1 MLSGGNMRQGMI
13 FATTFIIQFIIAM
26 EMNFIG
32 PLAPFLAEYF
42 SIRDS
47 QVVYFNLGYSAVGL
61 LVPLFGVWADRYGN
75 KKLISYALILFLS
88 GSLLSAYSSSAI
100 TFALG
105 RVFIGLGYF
114 SLSGT
119 TMSYISEFVDY
130 KRRGM
135 AAGILRTAFGFAI
148 FASPLYT
155 SYLTGR
161 FQSLRSIYL
170 PLSALALMALLM
182 LWRLP
187 ETKKS
192 KSSKLDM
199 AEFIG
204 ILKHPRTIKVL
215 ASLFLIITAPT
226 MLYNFLAIHLSQEF
240 NMTQQQIGI
249 AYSLI
254 ALGTIAGIGVATFF
268 ADKIGKLRFARY
280 FFGLMVISLI
290 PIAYVPAATAAVALS
305 AVFAFGLDGA
315 WTSYQA
321 FSSEIQ
327 PEKRGTFL
335 SLFYTVNALTITL
348 YSVIGPFLFDLGGL
362 RFTTALGLFASSIAL
377 LILFRLSRS
386 PA

>member
-1 MLSGGNMRQGMI
+1 MSQILI
-13 FATTFIIQFIIAM
+13 FLTTFIIQFMIAM

-32 PLAPFLAEYF
+32 PLAPYLAGYF
-42 SIRDS
+42 GIRDS

-61 LVPLFGVWADRYGN
+61 LVPLFGVWADKFGTKR
-75 KKLISYALILFLS
+75 LISYALALFLS
-88 GSLLSAYSSSAI
+88 GTLLSAFSSSAI
-100 TFALG
+100 SFALG
-105 RVFIGLGYF
+105 RVLIGLGYF

-130 KRRGM
+130 KKRGM
-135 AAGILRTAFGFAI
+135 AAGILRTAFGLAI
-148 FASPLYT
+148 FSSPLYT

-161 FQSLRSIYL
+161 FNSLKSIYL
-170 PLSALALMALLM
+170 PLSALAVLSLLM
-182 LWRLP
+182 LCKLP
-187 ETKKS
+187 ETEKS
-192 KSSKLDM
+192 ESSKLDLD
-199 AEFIG
+199 EFIS

-226 MLYNFLAIHLSQEF
+226 MLYNFLSIHLSQEF
-240 NMTQQQIGI
+240 NMAQQEIGI

-254 ALGTIAGIGVATFF
+254 ALGTIAGIGAATFL
-268 ADKIGKLRFARY
+268 ADRVGKLRFSRY
-280 FFGLMVISLI
+280 FFGLMVLSLI
-290 PIAYVPAATAAVALS
+290 PIAHVPVATAVVALS

-348 YSVIGPFLFDLGGL
+348 YSIVGPFLFDIGGL
-362 RFTTALGLFASSIAL
+362 KLTTALGLAASSIAL
-377 LILFRLSRS
+377 VILFRLSRS

>member
-1 MLSGGNMRQGMI
+1 MSQILI
-13 FATTFIIQFIIAM
+13 FLTTFIIQFMIAM

-32 PLAPFLAEYF
+32 PLAPYLAGYF
-42 SIRDS
+42 GIRDS

-61 LVPLFGVWADRYGN
+61 LVPLFGVWADKYGT
-75 KKLISYALILFLS
+75 KRLISYALALFLS
-88 GSLLSAYSSSAI
+88 GTLLSAFSSSAI
-100 TFALG
+100 SFALG
-105 RVFIGLGYF
+105 RVLIGLGYF

-130 KRRGM
+130 KKRGM
-135 AAGILRTAFGFAI
+135 AAGILRTAFGLAI
-148 FASPLYT
+148 FSSPLYT

-161 FQSLRSIYL
+161 FNSLRSIYL
-170 PLSALALMALLM
+170 PLSALAVLSLLM
-182 LWRLP
+182 LWKLP
-187 ETKKS
+187 ETEKS
-192 KSSKLDM
+192 ESSKLDLD
-199 AEFIG
+199 EFIS

-226 MLYNFLAIHLSQEF
+226 MLYNFLSIHLSQEF
-240 NMTQQQIGI
+240 NMAQQEIGI

-254 ALGTIAGIGVATFF
+254 ALGTIAGIGAATFL
-268 ADKIGKLRFARY
+268 ADRVGKLRFSRY
-280 FFGLMVISLI
+280 FFGLMVLSLI
-290 PIAYVPAATAAVALS
+290 PIAHVPVATVAVALS

-348 YSVIGPFLFDLGGL
+348 YSIVGPFLFDIGGL
-362 RFTTALGLFASSIAL
+362 KLTTALGLAASSIAL
-377 LILFRLSRS
+377 VILFRLSRS

>member
-1 MLSGGNMRQGMI
+1 MSQILI
-13 FATTFIIQFIIAM
+13 FLTTFIIQFMIAM

-32 PLAPFLAEYF
+32 PLAPYLAGYF
-42 SIRDS
+42 GIRDS

-61 LVPLFGVWADRYGN
+61 LVPLFGVWADKYGT
-75 KKLISYALILFLS
+75 KRLISYALALFLS
-88 GSLLSAYSSSAI
+88 GTLLSAFSSSAI
-100 TFALG
+100 SFALG
-105 RVFIGLGYF
+105 RVLIGLGYF

-130 KRRGM
+130 KKRGM
-135 AAGILRTAFGFAI
+135 AAGILRTAFGLAI
-148 FASPLYT
+148 FSSPLYT

-161 FQSLRSIYL
+161 FNSLKSIYL
-170 PLSALALMALLM
+170 PLSVLAVLSLLM
-182 LWRLP
+182 LWKLP
-187 ETKKS
+187 ETEKS
-192 KSSKLDM
+192 ESSKLDLD
-199 AEFIG
+199 EFIR

-226 MLYNFLAIHLSQEF
+226 MLYNFLSIHLSQEF
-240 NMTQQQIGI
+240 NMAQQEIGI

-254 ALGTIAGIGVATFF
+254 ALGTIAGIGAATFL
-268 ADKIGKLRFARY
+268 ADRVGKLRFSRY
-280 FFGLMVISLI
+280 FFGLMVLSLI
-290 PIAYVPAATAAVALS
+290 PIAHVPVATAAVALS

-348 YSVIGPFLFDLGGL
+348 YSIVGPFLFDIGGL
-362 RFTTALGLFASSIAL
+362 KLTTALGLAASSIAL
-377 LILFRLSRS
+377 VILFRLSRS

>member
-1 MLSGGNMRQGMI
+1 MSQILI
-13 FATTFIIQFIIAM
+13 FLTTFIIQFMIAM

-32 PLAPFLAEYF
+32 PLAPYLAVYF
-42 SIRDS
+42 GIRDS

-61 LVPLFGVWADRYGN
+61 LVPLFGVWADKYGT
-75 KKLISYALILFLS
+75 KRLISYALALFLS
-88 GSLLSAYSSSAI
+88 GTLLSAFSSSAI
-100 TFALG
+100 SFALG
-105 RVFIGLGYF
+105 RVLIGLGYF

-130 KRRGM
+130 KKRGM
-135 AAGILRTAFGFAI
+135 AAGILRTAFGLAI
-148 FASPLYT
+148 FSSPLYT

-161 FQSLRSIYL
+161 FNSLKSIYL
-170 PLSALALMALLM
+170 PLSALAVLSLLM
-182 LWRLP
+182 LWKLP
-187 ETKKS
+187 ETEKS
-192 KSSKLDM
+192 ESSKLDLD
-199 AEFIG
+199 EFIS

-226 MLYNFLAIHLSQEF
+226 MLYNFLSIHLSQEF
-240 NMTQQQIGI
+240 NMAQQEIGI

-254 ALGTIAGIGVATFF
+254 ALGTIAGIGAATFL
-268 ADKIGKLRFARY
+268 ADRVGKLRFSRY
-280 FFGLMVISLI
+280 FFGLMVLSLI
-290 PIAYVPAATAAVALS
+290 PIAHVPVATAAVALS

-348 YSVIGPFLFDLGGL
+348 YSIVGPFLFDIGGL
-362 RFTTALGLFASSIAL
+362 KLTTALGLAASSIAL
-377 LILFRLSRS
+377 VILFRLSRS

>member
-1 MLSGGNMRQGMI
+1 MSQILI
-13 FATTFIIQFIIAM
+13 FLTTFIIQFMIAM

-32 PLAPFLAEYF
+32 PLAPYLAGYF
-42 SIRDS
+42 GIRDS

-61 LVPLFGVWADRYGN
+61 LVPLFGVWADKFGTKR
-75 KKLISYALILFLS
+75 LISYALALFLS
-88 GSLLSAYSSSAI
+88 GTLLSAFSSSAI
-100 TFALG
+100 SFALG
-105 RVFIGLGYF
+105 RVLIGLGYF

-130 KRRGM
+130 KKRGM
-135 AAGILRTAFGFAI
+135 AAGILRTAFGLAI
-148 FASPLYT
+148 FSSPLYT

-161 FQSLRSIYL
+161 FNSLKSIYL
-170 PLSALALMALLM
+170 PLSALAVLSLLM
-182 LWRLP
+182 LWKLP
-187 ETKKS
+187 ETEKS
-192 KSSKLDM
+192 ESSKLDLD
-199 AEFIG
+199 EFIS

-226 MLYNFLAIHLSQEF
+226 MLYNFLSIHLSQEF
-240 NMTQQQIGI
+240 NMAQQEIGI

-254 ALGTIAGIGVATFF
+254 ALGTIAGIGAATFL
-268 ADKIGKLRFARY
+268 ADRVGKLRFSRY
-280 FFGLMVISLI
+280 FFGLMVLSLI
-290 PIAYVPAATAAVALS
+290 PIAHVPVATAVVALS

-348 YSVIGPFLFDLGGL
+348 YSIVGPFLFDIGGL
-362 RFTTALGLFASSIAL
+362 KLTTALGLAASSIAL
-377 LILFRLSRS
+377 VILFRLSRS

>member
-1 MLSGGNMRQGMI
+1 MGQILI
-13 FATTFIIQFIIAM
+13 FLTTFIIQFMIAM

-32 PLAPFLAEYF
+32 PLAPYLAGYF
-42 SIRDS
+42 GIRDS

-61 LVPLFGVWADRYGN
+61 LVPLFGVWADKFGTKR
-75 KKLISYALILFLS
+75 LISYALALFLS
-88 GSLLSAYSSSAI
+88 GTVLSAFSSSAI
-100 TFALG
+100 SFALG
-105 RVFIGLGYF
+105 RVLIGLGYF

-130 KRRGM
+130 KKRGM
-135 AAGILRTAFGFAI
+135 AAGILRTAFGLAI
-148 FASPLYT
+148 FSSPLYT

-161 FQSLRSIYL
+161 FNSLKSIYL
-170 PLSALALMALLM
+170 PLSVLALLSLLM
-182 LWRLP
+182 LWKLP
-187 ETKKS
+187 ETEKS
-192 KSSKLDM
+192 ESSKLDLD
-199 AEFIG
+199 EFIS

-226 MLYNFLAIHLSQEF
+226 MLYNFLSIHLSQEF
-240 NMTQQQIGI
+240 NMTQQEIGI

-254 ALGTIAGIGVATFF
+254 ALGTIAGIGAATFL
-268 ADKIGKLRFARY
+268 ADRVGKLRFSRY
-280 FFGLMVISLI
+280 FFGLMVLSLI
-290 PIAYVPAATAAVALS
+290 PIAHVPVATAAVALS

-348 YSVIGPFLFDLGGL
+348 YSIVGPFLFDIGGL
-362 RFTTALGLFASSIAL
+362 KLTTALGLAASSIAL
-377 LILFRLSRS
+377 VILFRLSRS

>member
-1 MLSGGNMRQGMI
+1 MSQILI
-13 FATTFIIQFIIAM
+13 FLTTFIIQFMIAM

-32 PLAPFLAEYF
+32 PLAPYLAGYF
-42 SIRDS
+42 GIRDS

-61 LVPLFGVWADRYGN
+61 LVPLFGVWADKFGTKR
-75 KKLISYALILFLS
+75 LISYALALFLS
-88 GSLLSAYSSSAI
+88 GTLLSAFSSSAI
-100 TFALG
+100 SFALG
-105 RVFIGLGYF
+105 RVLIGLGYF

-130 KRRGM
+130 KKRGM
-135 AAGILRTAFGFAI
+135 AAGILRTAFGLAI
-148 FASPLYT
+148 FSSPLYT

-161 FQSLRSIYL
+161 FNSLKSIYL
-170 PLSALALMALLM
+170 PLSALAVLSLLM
-182 LWRLP
+182 LWKLP
-187 ETKKS
+187 ETEKS
-192 KSSKLDM
+192 ESSKLDLD
-199 AEFIG
+199 EFIS

-226 MLYNFLAIHLSQEF
+226 MLYNFLSIHLSQEF
-240 NMTQQQIGI
+240 HMAQQEIGI

-254 ALGTIAGIGVATFF
+254 ALGTIAGIGAATFL
-268 ADKIGKLRFARY
+268 ADRVGKLRFSRY
-280 FFGLMVISLI
+280 FFGLMVLSLI
-290 PIAYVPAATAAVALS
+290 PIAHVPVATAVVALS

-348 YSVIGPFLFDLGGL
+348 YSIVGPFLFDIGGL
-362 RFTTALGLFASSIAL
+362 KLTTALGLAASSIAL
-377 LILFRLSRS
+377 VILFRLSRS

>member
-1 MLSGGNMRQGMI
+1 MSQILI
-13 FATTFIIQFIIAM
+13 FLTTFIIQFMIAM

-32 PLAPFLAEYF
+32 PLAPYLAGYF
-42 SIRDS
+42 GIRDS

-61 LVPLFGVWADRYGN
+61 LVPLFGVWADKYGT
-75 KKLISYALILFLS
+75 KRLISYALALFLS
-88 GSLLSAYSSSAI
+88 GTLLSAFSSSAI
-100 TFALG
+100 SFALG
-105 RVFIGLGYF
+105 RVLIGLGYF

-130 KRRGM
+130 KKRGM
-135 AAGILRTAFGFAI
+135 AAGILRTAFGLAI
-148 FASPLYT
+148 FSSPLYT

-161 FQSLRSIYL
+161 FNSLRSIYL
-170 PLSALALMALLM
+170 PLSALAVLSLLM
-182 LWRLP
+182 LWKLP
-187 ETKKS
+187 ETEKS
-192 KSSKLDM
+192 ESSKLDLD
-199 AEFIG
+199 EFIS

-226 MLYNFLAIHLSQEF
+226 MLYNFLSIHLSQEF
-240 NMTQQQIGI
+240 NMAQQEIGI

-254 ALGTIAGIGVATFF
+254 ALGTIAGIGAATFL
-268 ADKIGKLRFARY
+268 ADRVGKLRFSRY
-280 FFGLMVISLI
+280 FFGLMVLSLI
-290 PIAYVPAATAAVALS
+290 PIAHVPVATAVVALS

-348 YSVIGPFLFDLGGL
+348 YSIVGPFLFDIGGL
-362 RFTTALGLFASSIAL
+362 KLTTALGLAASSIAL
-377 LILFRLSRS
+377 VILFRLSRS

>member
-1 MLSGGNMRQGMI
+1 MSQILI
-13 FATTFIIQFIIAM
+13 FLTTFIIQFMIAM

-32 PLAPFLAEYF
+32 PLAPYLAGYYG
-42 SIRDS
+42 IRDS

-61 LVPLFGVWADRYGN
+61 LVPLFGVWADKFGTKR
-75 KKLISYALILFLS
+75 LISYALALFLS
-88 GSLLSAYSSSAI
+88 GTLLSAFSSSAI
-100 TFALG
+100 SFALG
-105 RVFIGLGYF
+105 RVLIGLGYF

-130 KRRGM
+130 KKRGM
-135 AAGILRTAFGFAI
+135 AAGILRTAFGLAI
-148 FASPLYT
+148 FSSPLYT

-161 FQSLRSIYL
+161 FNSLKSIYL
-170 PLSALALMALLM
+170 PLSALAVLSLLM
-182 LWRLP
+182 LWKLP
-187 ETKKS
+187 ETEKS
-192 KSSKLDM
+192 ESSKLDLD
-199 AEFIG
+199 EFIS

-226 MLYNFLAIHLSQEF
+226 MLYNFLSIHLSQEF
-240 NMTQQQIGI
+240 NMAQQEIGI

-254 ALGTIAGIGVATFF
+254 ALGTIAGIGAATFL
-268 ADKIGKLRFARY
+268 ADRVGKLRFSRY
-280 FFGLMVISLI
+280 FFGLMVLSLI
-290 PIAYVPAATAAVALS
+290 PIAHVPVATAAVALS

-348 YSVIGPFLFDLGGL
+348 YSIVGPFLFDIGGL
-362 RFTTALGLFASSIAL
+362 KLTTALGLAASSIAL
-377 LILFRLSRS
+377 VILFRLSRS

>member
-1 MLSGGNMRQGMI
+1 MKQGLI
-13 FATTFIIQFIIAM
+13 FITTFIIQFIIAM

-61 LVPLFGVWADRYGN
+61 LVPLLGVWADRYGS
-75 KKLISYALILFLS
+75 KRLISYALVLFLA
-88 GSLLSAYSSSAI
+88 GSILSAFSSTALS
-100 TFALG
+100 FALG
-105 RVFIGLGYF
+105 RILIGLGYF

-130 KRRGM
+130 RRRGM
-135 AAGILRTAFGFAI
+135 AAGILRTAFGLAI

-155 SYLTGR
+155 SYLTGK

-170 PLSALALMALLM
+170 PLSVLALIALLM
-182 LWRLP
+182 LRKLP
-187 ETKKS
+187 ETVKS
-192 KSSKLDM
+192 EGSRLDM
-199 AEFIG
+199 EEFIG

-215 ASLFLIITAPT
+215 TSLFLIITAPT
-226 MLYNFLAIHLSQEF
+226 MLYNFLSIHLSQEF
-240 NMTQQQIGI
+240 SMTQQQIGI
-249 AYSLI
+249 SYSLI

-268 ADKIGKLRFARY
+268 ADKLGKLRFSRY

-290 PIAYVPAATAAVALS
+290 PIAYVPAATIAVALS
-305 AVFAFGLDGA
+305 AIFAFGLDGA

-348 YSVIGPFLFDLGGL
+348 YSVVGPFLFDLGGL
-362 RFTTALGLFASSIAL
+362 RFTTALGVAASSIAL
-377 LILFRLSRS
+377 LILFRLGRS

>member
-1 MLSGGNMRQGMI
+1 MGQILI
-13 FATTFIIQFIIAM
+13 FLTTFIIQFMIAM

-32 PLAPFLAEYF
+32 PLAPYLAGYF
-42 SIRDS
+42 GIRDS

-61 LVPLFGVWADRYGN
+61 LVPLFGVWADKFGTKR
-75 KKLISYALILFLS
+75 LISYALALFLS
-88 GSLLSAYSSSAI
+88 GTVLSAFSSSAI
-100 TFALG
+100 SFALG
-105 RVFIGLGYF
+105 RVLIGLGYF

-130 KRRGM
+130 KKRGM
-135 AAGILRTAFGFAI
+135 AAGILRTAFGLAI
-148 FASPLYT
+148 FSSPLYT

-161 FQSLRSIYL
+161 FNSLKSIYL
-170 PLSALALMALLM
+170 PLSALAVLSLLM
-182 LWRLP
+182 LWKLP
-187 ETKKS
+187 ETEKS
-192 KSSKLDM
+192 ESSKLDLD
-199 AEFIG
+199 EFIS

-226 MLYNFLAIHLSQEF
+226 MLYNFLSIHLSQEF
-240 NMTQQQIGI
+240 NMAQQEIGI

-254 ALGTIAGIGVATFF
+254 ALGTIAGIGAATFL
-268 ADKIGKLRFARY
+268 ADRVGKLRFSRY
-280 FFGLMVISLI
+280 FFGLMVLSLI
-290 PIAYVPAATAAVALS
+290 PIAHVPVATAAVALS

-348 YSVIGPFLFDLGGL
+348 YSIVGPFLFDIGGL
-362 RFTTALGLFASSIAL
+362 KLTTALGLAASSIAL
-377 LILFRLSRS
+377 VILFRLSRS

>member
-1 MLSGGNMRQGMI
+1 MSQILI
-13 FATTFIIQFIIAM
+13 FLTTFIIQFMIAM

-32 PLAPFLAEYF
+32 PLAPYLAGYF
-42 SIRDS
+42 GIRDS

-61 LVPLFGVWADRYGN
+61 LVPLFGVWADKYGT
-75 KKLISYALILFLS
+75 KRLISYALALFLS
-88 GSLLSAYSSSAI
+88 GTLLSAFSSSAI
-100 TFALG
+100 SFALG
-105 RVFIGLGYF
+105 RVLIGLGYF

-130 KRRGM
+130 KKRGM
-135 AAGILRTAFGFAI
+135 AAGILRTAFGLAI
-148 FASPLYT
+148 FSSPLYT
-155 SYLTGR
+155 TYLTGR
-161 FQSLRSIYL
+161 FNSLKSIYL
-170 PLSALALMALLM
+170 PLSALAVLSLLM
-182 LWRLP
+182 LWKLP
-187 ETKKS
+187 ETEKS
-192 KSSKLDM
+192 ESSKLDLD
-199 AEFIG
+199 EFIS

-226 MLYNFLAIHLSQEF
+226 MLYNFLSIHLSQEF
-240 NMTQQQIGI
+240 NMAQQEIGI

-254 ALGTIAGIGVATFF
+254 ALGTIAGIGAATFL
-268 ADKIGKLRFARY
+268 ADRVGKLRFSRY
-280 FFGLMVISLI
+280 FFGLMVLSLI
-290 PIAYVPAATAAVALS
+290 PIAHVPVATAAVALS

-348 YSVIGPFLFDLGGL
+348 YSIVGPFLFDIGGL
-362 RFTTALGLFASSIAL
+362 KLTTALGLAASSIAL
-377 LILFRLSRS
+377 IILFRLSRS

>member
-1 MLSGGNMRQGMI
+1 MSQILI
-13 FATTFIIQFIIAM
+13 FLTTFIIQFMIAM

-32 PLAPFLAEYF
+32 PLAPYLAGYF
-42 SIRDS
+42 GIRDS

-61 LVPLFGVWADRYGN
+61 LVPLFGVWADKFGTKR
-75 KKLISYALILFLS
+75 LISYALALFLS
-88 GSLLSAYSSSAI
+88 GTLLSAFSSSAI
-100 TFALG
+100 SFALG
-105 RVFIGLGYF
+105 RVLIGLGYF

-130 KRRGM
+130 KKRGM
-135 AAGILRTAFGFAI
+135 AAGILRTAFGLAI
-148 FASPLYT
+148 FSSPLYT

-161 FQSLRSIYL
+161 FNSLKSIYL
-170 PLSALALMALLM
+170 PLSVLAVLSLLM
-182 LWRLP
+182 LWKLP
-187 ETKKS
+187 ETEKS
-192 KSSKLDM
+192 ESSKLDLD
-199 AEFIG
+199 EFIS

-226 MLYNFLAIHLSQEF
+226 MLYNFLSIHLSQEF
-240 NMTQQQIGI
+240 NMTQQEIGI

-254 ALGTIAGIGVATFF
+254 ALGTIAGIGAATFL
-268 ADKIGKLRFARY
+268 ADRVGKLRFSRY
-280 FFGLMVISLI
+280 FFGLMVLSLI
-290 PIAYVPAATAAVALS
+290 PIAHVPVATAAVALS

-348 YSVIGPFLFDLGGL
+348 YSIVGPFLFDIGGL
-362 RFTTALGLFASSIAL
+362 KLTTTLGLAASSIAL
-377 LILFRLSRS
+377 VILFRLSRS

>member
-1 MLSGGNMRQGMI
+1 MSQILI
-13 FATTFIIQFIIAM
+13 FLTTFIIQFMIAM

-32 PLAPFLAEYF
+32 PLAPYLAGYF
-42 SIRDS
+42 GIRDS

-61 LVPLFGVWADRYGN
+61 LVPLFGVWADKFGTKR
-75 KKLISYALILFLS
+75 LISYALALFLS
-88 GSLLSAYSSSAI
+88 GTLLSAFSSSAI
-100 TFALG
+100 SFALG
-105 RVFIGLGYF
+105 RVLIGLGYF

-130 KRRGM
+130 KKRGM
-135 AAGILRTAFGFAI
+135 AAGILRTAFGLAI
-148 FASPLYT
+148 FSSPLYT

-161 FQSLRSIYL
+161 FNSLKSIYL
-170 PLSALALMALLM
+170 PLSALAVLSLLM
-182 LWRLP
+182 LWKLP
-187 ETKKS
+187 ETEKS
-192 KSSKLDM
+192 ESSKLDLD
-199 AEFIG
+199 EFIS

-226 MLYNFLAIHLSQEF
+226 MLYNFLSIHLSQEF
-240 NMTQQQIGI
+240 HMAQQEIGI

-254 ALGTIAGIGVATFF
+254 ALGTIAGIGAATFL
-268 ADKIGKLRFARY
+268 ADRVGKLRFSRS
-280 FFGLMVISLI
+280 FFGLMVLSLI
-290 PIAYVPAATAAVALS
+290 PIAHVPVATAVVALS

-348 YSVIGPFLFDLGGL
+348 YSIVGPFLFDIGGL
-362 RFTTALGLFASSIAL
+362 KLTTALGLAASSIAL
-377 LILFRLSRS
+377 VILFRLSRS

>member
-1 MLSGGNMRQGMI
+1 MSQILI
-13 FATTFIIQFIIAM
+13 FLTTFIIQFMIAM

-32 PLAPFLAEYF
+32 PLAPYLAGYF
-42 SIRDS
+42 GIRDS

-61 LVPLFGVWADRYGN
+61 LVPLFGVWADKYGT
-75 KKLISYALILFLS
+75 KRLISYALALFLS
-88 GSLLSAYSSSAI
+88 GTLLSAFSSSAI
-100 TFALG
+100 SFALG
-105 RVFIGLGYF
+105 RVLIGLGYF

-130 KRRGM
+130 KKRGM
-135 AAGILRTAFGFAI
+135 AAGILRTAFGLAI
-148 FASPLYT
+148 FSSPLYT

-161 FQSLRSIYL
+161 FNSLKSIYL
-170 PLSALALMALLM
+170 PLSVLAVLSLLM
-182 LWRLP
+182 LWKLP
-187 ETKKS
+187 ETEKS
-192 KSSKLDM
+192 ESSKLDLD
-199 AEFIG
+199 EFIS

-226 MLYNFLAIHLSQEF
+226 MLYNFLSIHLSQEF
-240 NMTQQQIGI
+240 NMAQQEIGI

-254 ALGTIAGIGVATFF
+254 ALGTIAGIGAATFL
-268 ADKIGKLRFARY
+268 ADRVGKLRFSRY
-280 FFGLMVISLI
+280 FFGLMVLSLI
-290 PIAYVPAATAAVALS
+290 PIAHVPVATAAVALS

-348 YSVIGPFLFDLGGL
+348 YSIVGPFLFDIGGL
-362 RFTTALGLFASSIAL
+362 KLTTALGLAASSMAL
-377 LILFRLSRS
+377 VILFRLSRS

>member
-1 MLSGGNMRQGMI
+1 MSQILI
-13 FATTFIIQFIIAM
+13 FLTTFIIQFMIAM

-32 PLAPFLAEYF
+32 PLAPYLAGYF
-42 SIRDS
+42 GIRDS

-61 LVPLFGVWADRYGN
+61 LVPLFGVWADKFGTKR
-75 KKLISYALILFLS
+75 LISYALALFLS
-88 GSLLSAYSSSAI
+88 GTLLSAFSSSAI
-100 TFALG
+100 SFALG
-105 RVFIGLGYF
+105 RVLIGLGYF

-130 KRRGM
+130 KKRGM
-135 AAGILRTAFGFAI
+135 AAGILRTAFGLAI
-148 FASPLYT
+148 FSSPLYT

-161 FQSLRSIYL
+161 FNSLKSIYL
-170 PLSALALMALLM
+170 PLSALAVLSLLM
-182 LWRLP
+182 LWKLP
-187 ETKKS
+187 ETEKS
-192 KSSKLDM
+192 ESSKLDLD
-199 AEFIG
+199 EFIS

-226 MLYNFLAIHLSQEF
+226 MLYNFLSIHLSQEF
-240 NMTQQQIGI
+240 NMAQQEIGI

-254 ALGTIAGIGVATFF
+254 ALGTIAGIGAATFL
-268 ADKIGKLRFARY
+268 ADRVGKLRFSRY
-280 FFGLMVISLI
+280 FFGLMVLSLI
-290 PIAYVPAATAAVALS
+290 PIAHVPVATAVVALS

-348 YSVIGPFLFDLGGL
+348 YSIVGPFLFDIGGL
-362 RFTTALGLFASSIAL
+362 RLTTALGLAASSIAL
-377 LILFRLSRS
+377 VILFRLSRS

>member
-1 MLSGGNMRQGMI
+1 MSQILI
-13 FATTFIIQFIIAM
+13 FLTTFIIQFMIAM

-32 PLAPFLAEYF
+32 PLAPYLAGYF
-42 SIRDS
+42 GIRDS

-61 LVPLFGVWADRYGN
+61 LVPLFGVWADKFGTKR
-75 KKLISYALILFLS
+75 LISYALALFLS
-88 GSLLSAYSSSAI
+88 GTLLSAFSSSAI
-100 TFALG
+100 SFALG
-105 RVFIGLGYF
+105 RVLIGLGYF

-130 KRRGM
+130 KKRGM
-135 AAGILRTAFGFAI
+135 AAGILRTAFGLAI
-148 FASPLYT
+148 FSSPLYT

-161 FQSLRSIYL
+161 FNSLKSIYL
-170 PLSALALMALLM
+170 PLSALAVLSLLM
-182 LWRLP
+182 LWKLP
-187 ETKKS
+187 ETEKS
-192 KSSKLDM
+192 ESSKLDLD
-199 AEFIG
+199 EFIS

-226 MLYNFLAIHLSQEF
+226 MLYNFLSIHLSQEF
-240 NMTQQQIGI
+240 NMAQQEIGI

-254 ALGTIAGIGVATFF
+254 ALGTIAGIGAATFL
-268 ADKIGKLRFARY
+268 ADRVGKLRFSRY
-280 FFGLMVISLI
+280 FFGLMVLSLI
-290 PIAYVPAATAAVALS
+290 PIAHVPVATAAVALS

-348 YSVIGPFLFDLGGL
+348 YSIVGPFLFDIGGL
-362 RFTTALGLFASSIAL
+362 KLTTALGLAASSIAL
-377 LILFRLSRS
+377 VILFRLSRS